1 MNFVFLIKPFI
12 FSLIIC
18 YEYYQNDVNKSEHVF
33 KKHNAAI
40 TLPSRIN
47 RLLAE
52 YGAGPTTN
60 SLSLRRRKKKEFDT
74 ESQKK
79 NLEKYINENDIVNL
93 ENYIKENT
101 NINNN
106 NMIDNDNANMIDN
119 DNNNM
124 IDNDNSNMIDNDNNM
139 IGEGNNADD
148 NDDYDIE
155 SEEEG
160 YSSNYQTYNK
170 RDILTNDYIPKHGSF
185 LGFNKKKMKKY
196 LTDTH
201 IPSGFIGVS
210 TFAIG
215 LPVSQVLNA
224 NKFAPAIASNYVLT
238 LTTLSYL
245 VRLIYKAFFNTRKV
259 NI

>member
-1 MNFVFLIKPFI
+1 DNNNMID
-12 FSLIIC
+12 
-18 YEYYQNDVNKSEHVF
+18 ND
-33 KKHNAAI
+33 
-40 TLPSRIN
+40 
-47 RLLAE
+47 
-52 YGAGPTTN
+52 
-60 SLSLRRRKKKEFDT
+60 
-74 ESQKK
+74 
-79 NLEKYINENDIVNL
+79 
-93 ENYIKENT
+93 
-101 NINNN
+101 NN